1 MVTVTGY
8 VQSQNHWIKL
18 FYELCE
24 WDCGIR
30 LLLFISSE
38 ERQVDKLLESSV
50 HFPI

>member
-24 WDCGIR
+24 WDCGIW
-30 LLLFISSE
+30 LSLQFISSE
-38 ERQVDKLLESSV
+38 ERQVDK
-50 HFPI
+50 